1 MAEVKKR
8 IRKYFL
14 APGASLA
21 VLFGA
26 TTIAGAGAANAPTP
40 PLSVTLSADGNGTAV
55 FNASGDP
62 VLTVG
67 STGTYAQ
74 MAVNLSAGSLAP
86 TTTPTF
92 VTNNYAEGSPRWV
105 IELANG
111 NFVDCY
117 GNEVI
122 GGAGPRAGGDSGTSQ
137 AEPPA
142 LTGAGGH

>member
-8 IRKYFL
+8 VRKYFL

-26 TTIAGAGAANAPTP
+26 MAIAGAGAANAATP

-74 MAVNLSAGSLAP
+74 MAVNLSAGSLDR
-86 TTTPTF
+86 T
-92 VTNNYAEGSPRWV
+92 VRSRQLGH
-105 IELANG
+105 L
-111 NFVDCY
+111 
-117 GNEVI
+117 
-122 GGAGPRAGGDSGTSQ
+122 RAVRHCT
-137 AEPPA
+137 
-142 LTGAGGH
+142 